1 MKNVESKKENKKA
14 RILATF
20 IICSIFCLVLLVS
33 IIKMGVKLVTLYE
46 NKKAVDEKLENLESQ
61 KYSLTESI
69 ESLSTESGVE
79 ETLRDKYFVAK
90 EGESIV
96 VVVEEEPVVTEENES
111 GLKFF
116 RKFLD
121 LFK

>member
-1 MKNVESKKENKKA
+1 MKNVESKNTNKKA

-33 IIKMGVKLVTLYE
+33 IVKMGSKLITLYE
-46 NKKAVDEKLENLESQ
+46 NKKAVDEKLENLELQ
-61 KYSLTESI
+61 KNNLAGSI
-69 ESLSTESGVE
+69 ESLSTESGIE

-96 VVVEEEPVVTEENES
+96 VVVEEDPIVQEEKEG
-111 GLKFF
+111 GLEFF
-116 RKFLD
+116 RKFLEI
-121 LFK
+121 FK

>member
-1 MKNVESKKENKKA
+1 MKNVESKNTNKKA

-33 IIKMGVKLVTLYE
+33 IVKMGSKLITLYE
-46 NKKAVDEKLENLESQ
+46 NKKAVDEKLENLELQ
-61 KYSLTESI
+61 KNNLAGSI
-69 ESLSTESGVE
+69 ESLSTESGIE

-96 VVVEEEPVVTEENES
+96 VVVEEEPIVQEEKDGGFE
-111 GLKFF
+111 FF
-116 RKFLD
+116 RKFLEI
-121 LFK
+121 FK

>member
-1 MKNVESKKENKKA
+1 MKNVESKNTNKKA

-33 IIKMGVKLVTLYE
+33 IVKMGSKLITLYE
-46 NKKAVDEKLENLESQ
+46 NKKAVDEKLENLELQ
-61 KYSLTESI
+61 KNNLAGSI
-69 ESLSTESGVE
+69 ESLSTESGIE

-96 VVVEEEPVVTEENES
+96 VVVEEEPIVQEEKEG
-111 GLKFF
+111 GLEFF
-116 RKFLD
+116 RKFLEI
-121 LFK
+121 FK

>member
-1 MKNVESKKENKKA
+1 MKNVESKKGNKKA

-33 IIKMGVKLVTLYE
+33 IVKMGSKLITLYE
-46 NKKAVDEKLENLESQ
+46 NKKVVDEKIENLELQ
-61 KYSLTESI
+61 KSNLEESI
-69 ESLSTESGVE
+69 DSLNTESGIE

-96 VVVEEEPVVTEENES
+96 VVVEEEPSESEEKDNTFQ
-111 GLKFF
+111 FF
-116 RKFLD
+116 RRFVEF
-121 LFK
+121 FK

>member
-1 MKNVESKKENKKA
+1 MKNIESKNTNKKA

-33 IIKMGVKLVTLYE
+33 IVKMGSKLITLYE
-46 NKKAVDEKLENLESQ
+46 NKKAVDEKLENLELQ
-61 KYSLTESI
+61 KNNLAGSI
-69 ESLSTESGVE
+69 ESLSTESGIE

-96 VVVEEEPVVTEENES
+96 VVVEEDPIVQEEKEG
-111 GLKFF
+111 GLEFF
-116 RKFLD
+116 RKFLEI
-121 LFK
+121 FK

>member
-1 MKNVESKKENKKA
+1 MKNVESKNTNKKA

-33 IIKMGVKLVTLYE
+33 IVKMGSKLITLYE
-46 NKKAVDEKLENLESQ
+46 NKKAVDEKLEDLELQKSNLAG
-61 KYSLTESI
+61 SI
-69 ESLSTESGVE
+69 ESLSTESGIE

-96 VVVEEEPVVTEENES
+96 VVVEEEPMLEEEKEG
-111 GLKFF
+111 GLEFF
-116 RKFLD
+116 RKFLE
-121 LFK
+121 FFR

>member
-1 MKNVESKKENKKA
+1 MKNVESKNTNKKA

-33 IIKMGVKLVTLYE
+33 IVKMGSKLITLYE
-46 NKKAVDEKLENLESQ
+46 NKKAVDEKLENLELQ
-61 KYSLTESI
+61 KNNLAGSI
-69 ESLSTESGVE
+69 ERLSTESGIE

-96 VVVEEEPVVTEENES
+96 VVVEEEPIVQEEKDGGFE
-111 GLKFF
+111 FF
-116 RKFLD
+116 RKFLEI
-121 LFK
+121 FK

>member
-1 MKNVESKKENKKA
+1 MKNVESKNTNKKA

-33 IIKMGVKLVTLYE
+33 IVKMGSKLITLYE
-46 NKKAVDEKLENLESQ
+46 NKKAVDEKLENLELQ
-61 KYSLTESI
+61 KNNLAGSI
-69 ESLSTESGVE
+69 ESLSTESGIE

-96 VVVEEEPVVTEENES
+96 VVVEEDPIVQEEKEG
-111 GLKFF
+111 GLEFF
-116 RKFLD
+116 RKFLAI
-121 LFK
+121 FI